1 MSAESEA
8 REDDESGVVRR
19 NSPFGFIH
27 LKMLCDFYYFYY
39 FGNFWF
45 FFFFF
50 FFSKLSDERLKD
62 EQARLVAKY
71 GRELSKDA
79 IRRKL
84 IKKRRYFD
92 SAEYFSRLANRN
104 QGDVAAESDENR
116 ANAIP
121 VLVLFKRAPEGFV
134 KHSTTPITTI
144 LAPPPT
150 AAATDGKPARSH
162 FDSAD
167 WSMSLAGFLEYP
179 LGEKP
184 HPVMLYFTQDKVG
197 IAPHPL
203 SKLSDNASAEAD
215 LAEMCE
221 QADEELRSRY
231 GENFKLSPAQRL
243 KIKLRGKKKRFDSAD
258 WAISLQSE
266 HQENDN

>member
-1 MSAESEA
+1 
-8 REDDESGVVRR
+8 
-19 NSPFGFIH
+19 
-27 LKMLCDFYYFYY
+27 
-39 FGNFWF
+39 
-45 FFFFF
+45 
-50 FFSKLSDERLKD
+50 LSDERLKD

-71 GRELSKDA
+71 GREMSKDA

-92 SAEYFSRLANRN
+92 SAEYFARLANGSHGN
-104 QGDVAAESDENR
+104 NDDGVAATDENK

-144 LAPPPT
+144 LAPPPG
-150 AAATDGKPARSH
+150 DGKPARSH

-197 IAPHPL
+197 IAPHPH

-266 HQENDN
+266 HKDENDS

>member
-1 MSAESEA
+1 M
-8 REDDESGVVRR
+8 
-19 NSPFGFIH
+19 FFH
-27 LKMLCDFYYFYY
+27 LIQ
-39 FGNFWF
+39 
-45 FFFFF
+45 
-50 FFSKLSDERLKD
+50 LSDARLQAEQERLT
-62 EQARLVAKY
+62 VKY
-71 GRELSKDA
+71 GRELSKEA

-92 SAEYFSRLANRN
+92 SAEYFASIARRP
-104 QGDVAAESDENR
+104 AAADAPDDDR

-144 LAPPPT
+144 LAPPPDT
-150 AAATDGKPARSH
+150 ADGKPSRKH

-167 WSMSLAGFLEYP
+167 WQMSLQGFLEYP
-179 LGEKP
+179 IGEKP
-184 HPVMLYFTQDKVG
+184 HPVMLFFTQDKVG
-197 IAPHPL
+197 IAAHPL
-203 SKLSDNASAEAD
+203 SKLSDAASEAD
-215 LAEMCE
+215 LAEVCE

-258 WAISLQSE
+258 WALSLQGDN
-266 HQENDN
+266 NDHSDTNHIDEDKN

>member
-1 MSAESEA
+1 MSDARLQAEQE
-8 REDDESGVVRR
+8 
-19 NSPFGFIH
+19 
-27 LKMLCDFYYFYY
+27 
-39 FGNFWF
+39 
-45 FFFFF
+45 
-50 FFSKLSDERLKD
+50 
-62 EQARLVAKY
+62 RLVAKY
-71 GRELSKDA
+71 GRGMSKEA

-92 SAEYFSRLANRN
+92 SAEYFASIARRASN
-104 QGDVAAESDENR
+104 DPAAQQEDDR

-144 LAPPPT
+144 LAPPPDT
-150 AAATDGKPARSH
+150 ADGKPSRKH

-167 WSMSLAGFLEYP
+167 WQMSLQGFLEYP
-179 LGEKP
+179 IGEKP
-184 HPVMLYFTQDKVG
+184 HPVMLFFTQDKVG
-197 IAPHPL
+197 IAAHPL
-203 SKLSDNASAEAD
+203 SKLSDNAASEAD
-215 LAEMCE
+215 LAEVCE